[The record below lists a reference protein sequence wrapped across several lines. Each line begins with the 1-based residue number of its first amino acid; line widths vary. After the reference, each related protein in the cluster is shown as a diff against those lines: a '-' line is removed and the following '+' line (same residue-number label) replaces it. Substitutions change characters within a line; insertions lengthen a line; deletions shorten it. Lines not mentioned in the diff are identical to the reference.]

1 MGVDSDRAQSLR
13 EEYVASIGEW
23 DESLDSLLALDP
35 DYFEAYVGLA
45 AAPWRGGGHL
55 EPKVKQFVLL
65 AVDAAATHLHAPG
78 IRLHIRRALEHGA
91 TEQELLEVLQLTSTM
106 GIHSVTVGVPVL
118 LDCAGG
124 SGRDPGAPLS
134 PRQEQLKRD
143 FEEKRGYWNPFW
155 DGVLDLDPEFFAA
168 YLEFSSHPWEH
179 GVLEPKVKEL
189 IYTAFDASATH
200 MYIPG
205 LKQHIENA
213 LGYGATRGEIM
224 EVLELAA
231 PLGIHT
237 HAVALPILAEE
248 LERAR
253 ARAELE
259 A

>member
-1 MGVDSDRAQSLR
+1 MSTR
-13 EEYVASIGEW
+13 EELKHRYIEAVGRW
-23 DESLDSLLALDP
+23 DESLEGLLDLDA
-35 DYFEAYVGLA
+35 DFFAAYVGFA
-45 AAPWRGGGHL
+45 AAPWRDGGHL
-55 EPKVKQFVLL
+55 EPKVKELVLL
-65 AVDAAATHLHAPG
+65 AVDAAATHLHEPG

-91 TEQELLEVLQLTSTM
+91 TEAELLEVLQLTSTM

-118 LDCAGG
+118 LECAGG
-124 SGRDPGAPLS
+124 SGRDPDTPLT
-134 PRQEQLKRD
+134 PRQEELKRA

-168 YLEFSSHPWEH
+168 YVEFSSYPWEH

-213 LGYGATRGEIM
+213 LGYGATPGEIM
-224 EVLELAA
+224 EVFELAA

-237 HAVALPILAEE
+237 HTVAMPILAEE
-248 LERAR
+248 LERAKDGS
-253 ARAELE
+253 
-259 A
+259 

>member
-1 MGVDSDRAQSLR
+1 MGVDSNRARRLR
-13 EEYVASIGEW
+13 EEYVSSIGGW
-23 DESLDSLLALDP
+23 DDSLDGLLELDP
-35 DYFEAYVGLA
+35 DFFAAYVGFA
-45 AAPWRGGGHL
+45 AAPWRDGGHL
-55 EPKVKQFVLL
+55 EPKVKELVLL
-65 AVDAAATHLHAPG
+65 AVDAAATHLHEPG

-91 TEQELLEVLQLTSTM
+91 TEAELLEVLQLTSTM

-118 LDCAGG
+118 LECAGG
-124 SGRDPGAPLS
+124 SGRDPETPLT

-143 FEEKRGYWNPFW
+143 FEEKRGYWNAFW

-200 MYIPG
+200 MYVPG
-205 LKQHIENA
+205 LTQHIQNA
-213 LGYGATRGEIM
+213 HGYGATRGEVM

-237 HAVALPILAEE
+237 HAVTMPILAEE
-248 LERAR
+248 LERAKES
-253 ARAELE
+253 A
-259 A
+259 